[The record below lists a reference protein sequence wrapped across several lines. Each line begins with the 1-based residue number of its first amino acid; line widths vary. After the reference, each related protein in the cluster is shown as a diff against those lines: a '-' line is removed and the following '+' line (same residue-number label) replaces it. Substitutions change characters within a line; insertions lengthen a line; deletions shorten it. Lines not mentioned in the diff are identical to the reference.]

1 MSGKHGIIVLG
12 STAVAMRRLVISD
25 IHANL
30 TALEAVLSAAA
41 GQWDEI
47 WCLGDLVGYGP
58 RPNECVALLRE
69 HPHFSLS
76 GNHDWAALGKLDSSD
91 FNHEARTAVLWTGDA
106 LTEETRAYL
115 DGLPTMAALDAY
127 TLAHGSPRH
136 PLWEYVFDYQT
147 AAENFAYFE
156 TAVCLVGH
164 THMPMFVVE
173 QAAHDLLVQEPQPGQ
188 EFALLQ
194 GKFMINPG
202 SVGQPRD
209 EDPRAAY
216 GLLDTKAH
224 TWQFFRVDYDVE
236 ETQRQMRQERLPEAL
251 VARLGYGW

>member
-1 MSGKHGIIVLG
+1 MW
-12 STAVAMRRLVISD
+12 TA
-25 IHANL
+25 
-30 TALEAVLSAAA
+30 
-41 GQWDEI
+41 
-47 WCLGDLVGYGP
+47 
-58 RPNECVALLRE
+58 
-69 HPHFSLS
+69 
-76 GNHDWAALGKLDSSD
+76 
-91 FNHEARTAVLWTGDA
+91 DA

-115 DGLPTMAALDAY
+115 DALPTMATLDSY

-136 PLWEYVFDYQT
+136 PLWEYVLDYQT

-173 QAAHDLLVQEPQPGQ
+173 QAPDDLLVREPALGQ
-188 EFALLQ
+188 
-194 GKFMINPG
+194 KFMLRQDKCMINPG

-216 GLLDTKAH
+216 GLLDTKAR

-236 ETQRQMRQERLPEAL
+236 KTQRQMRQEGLPEAL
-251 VARLGYGW
+251 VARLSSGW